1 MYHTSNAREPVEKNS
16 ITLDFP
22 AIGTCVADSFYF
34 KRIPHHGARPKNLR
48 NTCEI
53 AALADSPRENMWSR
67 HMKNI
72 MNMADMWS
80 ISAKH
85 TGGSRLKRKRPVRVM
100 LATDWESSERQR
112 FWSPMAAMEHQHI
125 YCETLP
131 DKIAG
136 ASRAIMDGMAPVA
149 EKLPQSK
156 PNSQAVWWG
165 EGSEVPCLKDSINRL
180 VPMGLIALVY
190 LLAYGSL
197 LFWIVFRTDTGKDI
211 PLALVL
217 HPPSG

>member
-48 NTCEI
+48 NTCGI
-53 AALADSPRENMWSR
+53 AALADSPRENVWSR
-67 HMKNI
+67 HMKSI

-112 FWSPMAAMEHQHI
+112 FWSPMAAMEYQHI

-131 DKIAG
+131 EKIAG
-136 ASRAIMDGMAPVA
+136 APRAIMDGMAAVA
-149 EKLPQSK
+149 EKNAAIQAKLTGSVVKGTKSPAPKIQLTGWYRWGWLPDL
-156 PNSQAVWWG
+156 PAG
-165 EGSEVPCLKDSINRL
+165 LREPAILDRL
-180 VPMGLIALVY
+180 PH
-190 LLAYGSL
+190 
-197 LFWIVFRTDTGKDI
+197 RHRKDI